1 MNYIFKEVPVNKREI
16 IHFIKK
22 YQESIALLIISLIAI
37 IIGGITIGWLKSILI
52 IGVIDVLL
60 FLPNQEQWLKKEKKS
75 KGGPNVK
82 IDNYTK
88 NTRSAKN
95 INAVSTAKKDTKKKK
110 NKKKRKGWKIALTIL
125 LVLGIL
131 SIVAFIIFMAMIIKE
146 APKFDPKNLYHQESS
161 ILYASNG
168 KQVAKLGAENREK
181 VTYDQLPEVL
191 IDAIVATEDSR
202 FFEHNGF
209 DLPRFLKA
217 SAGQLLGRNAGGAS
231 TLTMQIVK
239 NHFTSTT
246 ASGFEGIKRKFTD
259 IYMSIFQVEQH
270 YSKKEIMEFYVNA
283 PYLGGGSWGVE
294 QACLTYF
301 GKSAKDLNLAEAAM
315 IAGLFQAPNSYDPTL
330 HPELT
335 EKRRKTVLYLMER
348 HGYITSKE
356 RKAAEKLT
364 VDKIVKERNKD
375 EAGSTNSNKYQA
387 FIDTVVEEVAED
399 TGLDPYTTSMEIY
412 TTLDTEKQEHISN
425 IMDGDGFQWE
435 NEAVDAGV
443 MVLNNQTGEIVAV
456 GAGRNRSGQRGF
468 NNATMMSKQIGSTA
482 KPLYD
487 YAPGIEYENWNTYTP
502 FVDEKHSYSNGVEIY
517 NWDRGYHGWQTLR
530 DALAESRNIPALK
543 AFQQN
548 KNKNI
553 KEFVTNLGLS
563 PEVSDD
569 GIVHEAHALGGYN
582 GESPLTMAGAY
593 AAFGNGG
600 YYIKPHS
607 YTKIVYKQTG
617 ETKENKPEKKR
628 VMSEETAYI
637 MTSLL
642 QSSAQQGLG
651 NQANLGNGAVF
662 GAKTG
667 TSNFD
672 EVTIKKWGF
681 GPNAVNDLWVN
692 STSPDYAISIW
703 YGYTKINPNYV
714 STSYSIGHRRL
725 FQAVAKGIYKAGS
738 NWTRPNGVVEVA
750 IERDSYPAQL
760 PSEFTP
766 DNLKTTELFKKGTEP
781 TETSKRFARLDDP
794 TNVKATVSGNTATIT
809 WNAIKTPFALD
820 QGALA
825 GSWAKVYGDANY
837 GASIILGKNQGI
849 LGSLTYDIYS
859 KTNGNLVYVGTT
871 ASTKYTMKLKASSP
885 TTYVVKATYTN
896 FKANASNGV
905 EVKISTSNIKEEV
918 TAELVGEKTITID
931 TANNETYK
939 ELGIIV
945 KVDGTPISGAYTI
958 KIEGPTDSLENPIPG
973 VYTVTYTVTN
983 DSYHGETLKRTV
995 IVK

>member
-1 MNYIFKEVPVNKREI
+1 MNQREI
-16 IHFIKK
+16 KHFIKK
-22 YQESIALLIISLIAI
+22 YPEMILLFIISIVAI
-37 IIGGITIGWLKSILI
+37 IIGGNTIGWIKSILI
-52 IGVIDVLL
+52 IGAIDILL
-60 FLPNQEQWLKKEKKS
+60 FLPNKEQWTKIKS
-75 KGGPNVK
+75 KGGKTVKKVK
-82 IDNYTK
+82 IDDYTK
-88 NTRSAKN
+88 NTKSAKN
-95 INAVSTAKKDTKKKK
+95 INSTNSKTVKSK
-110 NKKKRKGWKIALTIL
+110 NKKKKKRKNWKILLTIL

-131 SIVAFIIFMAMIIKE
+131 CIVAFCIFMGMIIKDS
-146 APKFDPKNLYHQESS
+146 PKFDPDKLYHQESS
-161 ILYASNG
+161 ILYDSSGN
-168 KQVAKLGAENREK
+168 KIAKLGAENREK

-217 SAGQLLGRNAGGAS
+217 SFGQLLGKNAGGAS

-246 ASGFEGIKRKFTD
+246 ATGMAGIKRKFTD

-283 PYLGGGSWGVE
+283 PYLGSGSWGVQ
-294 QACLTYF
+294 QASLTYF
-301 GKSAKDLNLAEAAM
+301 GKPVKDLNLAEAAM
-315 IAGLFQAPNSYDPTL
+315 IAGLFQAPNSYDPNL

-364 VDKIVKERNKD
+364 VDKIVKERTVSSG
-375 EAGSTNSNKYQA
+375 ESTSNKYQA
-387 FIDTVVEEVAED
+387 FIDTVVEEVEKD
-399 TGLDPYTTSMEIY
+399 TGKDPYTTSMEIY
-412 TTLDTEKQEHISN
+412 TTLDPAKQEHVTN
-425 IMDGDGFQWE
+425 IMDGDGFSWE
-435 NEAVDAGV
+435 NDAVDAGI

-456 GAGRNRSGQRGF
+456 GAGRNRKGARSY

-487 YAPGIEYENWNTYTP
+487 YAPGIEYENWSTYTP
-502 FVDEKHSYSNGVEIY
+502 FVDEKHSYSNGIEIY
-517 NWDRGYHGWQTLR
+517 NWDRSYHGWQTLR
-530 DALAESRNIPALK
+530 QALAESRNIPALK
-543 AFQQN
+543 AFQAN

-553 KEFVTNLGLS
+553 KNFVTSLGLS

-569 GIVHEAHALGGYN
+569 GIVHEAHALGGYT
-582 GESPLTMAGAY
+582 GESPLTMAAAY

-607 YTKIVYKQTG
+607 YTKIIYKQNG
-617 ETKENKPEKKR
+617 ETVENKPEKKR
-628 VMSEETAYI
+628 VMSEETAYM

-672 EVTIKKWGF
+672 EATIKKWGF

-692 STSPDYAISIW
+692 STSPEYAISIW
-703 YGYTKINPNYV
+703 YGYTKINPDYV

-738 NWTRPNGVVEVA
+738 TWKKPDGVVEVTV
-750 IERDSYPAQL
+750 ETDSYPAQL

-766 DNLKTTELFKKGTEP
+766 DNFKTTELFKKGTEP
-781 TETSKRFARLDDP
+781 TEVSKRFARLDDP
-794 TNVKATVSGNTATIT
+794 TNVKATVTGNSATIT
-809 WNAIKTPFALD
+809 WNAIKSPLEAVTSSWSKVYNNPGYGAGAILGKT
-820 QGALA
+820 QGAL
-825 GSWAKVYGDANY
+825 GN
-837 GASIILGKNQGI
+837 I
-849 LGSLTYDIYS
+849 TYDIYS
-859 KTNGNLVYVGTT
+859 KGSSGLVYIGTT
-871 ASTKYTMKLKASSP
+871 QDTKYTFKLKASSP
-885 TTYVVKATYTN
+885 TEYVVKATYAN

-905 EVKISTSNIKEEV
+905 EVKISTSGISEEISASLIGEEEI
-918 TAELVGEKTITID
+918 TLSVGD
-931 TANNETYK
+931 TYSDQ
-939 ELGIIV
+939 GIIV
-945 KVDGTPISGAYTI
+945 KVDGTPVNGSYTRSISYTPTGGTATHVSTLDNL
-958 KIEGPTDSLENPIPG
+958 KEGTYVI
-973 VYTVTYTVTN
+973 TYTVTN
-983 DSYHGETLKRTV
+983 KDYNGEPLKRTI